1 LPAGY
6 RAAFENSLP
15 NSPDHFARRWT
26 VIASGLLLSAL
37 ALVVLYTGRT
47 AFRSPVNM
55 VVIAAIGLAAALF
68 QVRLQSGVQNPV
80 RTPIWLNVF
89 GVLFALLAVFG
100 DQLRFTDAMT
110 HLVALLAVGCFA
122 VSGLVILVTLRRRRS

>member
-1 LPAGY
+1 LTDSS
-6 RAAFENSLP
+6 EN
-15 NSPDHFARRWT
+15 FTRRWT

-37 ALVVLYTGRT
+37 AVVVLYTGRS

-68 QVRLQSGVQNPV
+68 QVRLQRGAADPV
-80 RTPIWLNVF
+80 RGPVWLNAF
-89 GVLFALLAVFG
+89 GVLCALLAVFA
-100 DQLRFTDAMT
+100 DKLHFTEAVTQL
-110 HLVALLAVGCFA
+110 VSLLAVGCFA